1 MTGVKKGETFWS
13 LIFPI
18 TLHSIFFTEE
28 LCINFLPLAIH
39 VYLHVI
45 LYVLK
50 LVKRRKIQ
58 IKVYVL
64 FSYP

>member
-1 MTGVKKGETFWS
+1 MIGVKKRWNI
-13 LIFPI
+13 LIFNLPDYF
-18 TLHSIFFTEE
+18 TLHFFTEE

-58 IKVYVL
+58 IN
-64 FSYP
+64 F